1 MLRKLIRR
9 ASLLILVGSAAQANS
24 ASSQVS
30 PTGGTAPSKLR
41 VVAFSGST
49 RSASCNSGLVRYVAS
64 TAPQCAPDLD
74 ITVLDVSRWPLFND
88 DTISSSNIPPEVLDG
103 IRLVASSDAVI
114 ISTPEYNYGM
124 APATTNAVA
133 WLSKPIEEGATKAPL
148 VGKPCGLLSAG
159 GGLGGTRA
167 QLQARSSFT
176 VFLDM
181 PTMAKPEVAVRIFA
195 DPKPFDMNS
204 GELIGE
210 HEQQKVDTWLA
221 AFEAWVAR
229 LRVV

>member
-88 DTISSSNIPPEVLDG
+88 DTISSRNIPPEVLDG

-181 PTMAKPEVAVRIFA
+181 PTMAKPEVAVRIFG
-195 DPKPFDMNS
+195 DPKPFDMSS

-210 HEQQKVDTWLA
+210 HEQQKVNTWLA
-221 AFEAWVAR
+221 AFEAWVTR
-229 LRVV
+229 LRM